1 MTTASPVRPGHG
13 QVTSA
18 TRRRTGFGGLLR
30 AEWTKIRSVRSTLWS
45 LILLVVLTIGLTAA
59 FTAITVANWS
69 QIRGGGRDQILAD
82 PAGAILGSGLQLG
95 QLTIC
100 VLGVMIIASEYSTG
114 VIRPSL
120 LAVPKRIPMLAAKG
134 LVFAALVFAL
144 GELVAFPSFILGAAI
159 LHSHLA
165 VSLGDAGVTRAV
177 FGMGLYLTVLG
188 LFAMAIGALVRH
200 TAGAITGV
208 LAFVVLLEPLAQL
221 IPGTWGAHIHAY
233 LPTVAGRMITHA
245 SQVPGQLLSAW
256 QGFGVFCLWTAV
268 LLAAAGFLLVRRDA

>member
-1 MTTASPVRPGHG
+1 VTAAVGDAPSR
-13 QVTSA
+13 SA
-18 TRRRTGFGGLLR
+18 GPAPRAGFPNLLL

-59 FTAITVANWS
+59 FMAITVASWS
-69 QIRGGGRDQILAD
+69 QIRGSGRQQILAD
-82 PAGAILGSGLQLG
+82 PAGAILGSGLQLS
-95 QLTIC
+95 QLTLC

-114 VIRPSL
+114 VIRASL
-120 LAVPKRIPMLAAKG
+120 LAVPTRIPMLVAKG
-134 LVFAALVFAL
+134 LVFAALVFIL
-144 GELVAFPSFILGAAI
+144 GELVAFPSFALGAAI

-165 VSLGDAGVTRAV
+165 VSLGDAGVSRAV
-177 FGMGLYLTVLG
+177 FGMGLYLAVLG

-233 LPTVAGRMITHA
+233 LPTVAGRTITHA
-245 SQVPGQLLSAW
+245 AQQPDQLLSPW
-256 QGFGVFCLWTAV
+256 QGFGVFCLWTAA
-268 LLAAAGFLLVRRDA
+268 LLVAAGFLLVRRDA